1 MLMPTRLRQTALT
14 VHVIASVGWIGSVAT
29 FLALAL
35 VGLWTADAEKARAC
49 YIAMEV
55 ATRTVILPLAVAC
68 VATGFVQ
75 SLGTRWGLFRHYWVV
90 TKMVIALS
98 STALLA
104 LHMRPIAIGAD
115 AAVAQQ
121 IFEPS
126 LRGVRNQLVL
136 DASLAIV
143 ALVVATALSIYKPPG
158 LTAYGRRREGGEQ
171 ALGVGPRAWGLYL
184 LIGMVILLSV
194 AIAIH
199 LAGGGTHAH

>member
-1 MLMPTRLRQTALT
+1 MPTRPRQTALT

-55 ATRTVILPLAVAC
+55 ATRAVILPLAVAC
-68 VATGFVQ
+68 VATGLLQ

-90 TKMVIALS
+90 TKMVIALI

-104 LHMRPIAIGAD
+104 LHMRPIAIAAD
-115 AAVAQQ
+115 AAAAQQ

-143 ALVVATALSIYKPPG
+143 ALVVATALSIYKPAG
-158 LTAYGRRREGGEQ
+158 LTAYGRRREGGQ
-171 ALGVGPRAWGLYL
+171 QGLVGAPRAWGFYL
-184 LIGMVILLSV
+184 VIGLLILLSV
-194 AIAIH
+194 AVAVH
-199 LAGGGTHAH
+199 LAGGGMHTH